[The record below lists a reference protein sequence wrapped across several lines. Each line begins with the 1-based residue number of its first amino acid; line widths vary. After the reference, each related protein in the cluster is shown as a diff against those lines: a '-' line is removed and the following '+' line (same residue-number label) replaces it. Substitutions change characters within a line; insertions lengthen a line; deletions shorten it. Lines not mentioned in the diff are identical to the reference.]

1 MIPQRTVLH
10 LGFTPPLRQA
20 IQPLIVVVLPA
31 IKPIS
36 VEGQTFAGEAVQLQ
50 CFVPRGDT
58 PLSIWW
64 EFDDEDQQTTKG
76 ASFSTTQLGP
86 RTSLLTI
93 SAATAWHSG
102 NYTCHANNVAGE
114 TTATVPLTVHGS
126 TLSRPGFS
134 MLVNL
139 SS

>member
-1 MIPQRTVLH
+1 M
-10 LGFTPPLRQA
+10 
-20 IQPLIVVVLPA
+20 LPT

-58 PLSIWW
+58 PLSVWW
-64 EFDDEDQQTTKG
+64 VFDDDQQLPPV

-93 SAATAWHSG
+93 SAATAYHTG
-102 NYTCHANNVAGE
+102 NYTCHANNLAGE
-114 TTATVPLTVHGS
+114 TTATVPLTVHG
-126 TLSRPGFS
+126 TSR
-134 MLVNL
+134 MT
-139 SS
+139 